1 MGAIAEMALEEG
13 GRLHFGVASLEQVG
27 EPLMPY
33 QIAEELMISKEHVY
47 RVSPAS
53 WYTDPKLARRLWR
66 SRP

>member
-1 MGAIAEMALEEG
+1 MGGIAEMALEEG

-47 RVSPAS
+47 RVSPTS
-53 WYTDPKLARRLWR
+53 WYTDPKLARMLWK